1 MIPTNASRRAALLPG
16 LVAIFYSLT
25 GCAAWAE
32 IRTEHRGEITAEVSW
47 YPQGAAHAG
56 QKDSFVHTEARPE
69 LVIYSNFAE
78 ALIQPRIS
86 GGTAGEG
93 TIDFREANV
102 AARFGDADILIGS
115 TILFWGKVE
124 SYNPVDL
131 VNAKDFSRGVM
142 RSEKRGAP
150 MLRLSWPA
158 GPGQLNLLATDCTEN
173 IYPGLASRER
183 SSLGIAKEASYSGGA
198 KREDIANAA
207 RWSGYFGVFDLGI
220 SWFRGTGLAP
230 RLLPQADGTLKPDYS
245 RITQA
250 GLDIQYLWHDSALK
264 IELVRRT
271 GQYDRLGTARNYHAG
286 VVGIEHNLYGVMD
299 TSHDIVLIGEYAG
312 DSRRGLTHSGF
323 QNDLTVGTRWLWND
337 IEDTQM
343 LGLLTRDLD
352 NGALTATV
360 TIDRRINDQLTFE
373 ASARGTS
380 RYASDPNGMAF
391 QRDSAVIMALTY
403 WF

>member
-1 MIPTNASRRAALLPG
+1 MIPNNASRRAALLPG
-16 LVAIFYSLT
+16 WLAIFASLT

-32 IRTEHRGEITAEVSW
+32 IRTEHRGEITAEASW

-69 LVIYSNFAE
+69 LVVYGDVAE
-78 ALIQPRIS
+78 VLIQPRIS

-102 AARFGDADILIGS
+102 TTRLGDVDILIGS

-124 SYNPVDL
+124 SYNPVDV
-131 VNAKDFSRGVM
+131 VNAKDFNRGVV

-158 GPGQLNLLATDCTEN
+158 GTGQLSLLAIDFTEN
-173 IYPGLASRER
+173 IYPGVASRER
-183 SSLGIAKEASYSGGA
+183 PALPIAKEASYSGGA
-198 KREDIANAA
+198 KREDIANAV
-207 RWSGYFGVFDLGI
+207 RWSGYFGDIDLGI
-220 SWFRGTGLAP
+220 SWFRGNGLAP

-245 RITQA
+245 RITQT
-250 GLDIQYLWHDSALK
+250 GLDVQYLWHDSALK
-264 IELVRRT
+264 IELVRRS
-271 GQYDRLGTARNYHAG
+271 GQYDRLGTARNYQAS
-286 VVGIEHNLYGVMD
+286 VVGIEHNLFGVMD
-299 TSHDIVLIGEYAG
+299 SGHDIVLIGEYAG
-312 DSRRGLTHSGF
+312 DSRRELTHSGF

-337 IEDTQM
+337 IEDTKM

-352 NGALTATV
+352 NGAQTATV
-360 TIDRRINDQLTFE
+360 SIDRRINDQLTFE

-380 RYASDPNGMAF
+380 RYASDPNSTAF
-391 QRDSAVIMALTY
+391 QRDSAVNMALSY

>member
-1 MIPTNASRRAALLPG
+1 MIPNNALRRAPLLTG
-16 LVAIFYSLT
+16 LLAIFASLA
-25 GCAAWAE
+25 GNAAWAE
-32 IRTEHRGEITAEVSW
+32 IRTEHRGEITTEASW
-47 YPQGAAHAG
+47 YPQSAAHAG
-56 QKDSFVHTEARPE
+56 QRDSFVHTEARPE
-69 LVIYSNFAE
+69 LVIYGDVAE

-86 GGTAGEG
+86 GGTSGEG

-102 AARFGDADILIGS
+102 TARLGDADVLIGS

-124 SYNPVDL
+124 SYNPVDV
-131 VNAKDFSRGVM
+131 VNAKDFNRGVM
-142 RSEKRGAP
+142 QSEKRGAP

-158 GPGQLNLLATDCTEN
+158 GTGQLSLLAIDFTKN
-173 IYPGLASRER
+173 IYPGVASRER
-183 SSLGIAKEASYSGGA
+183 PALPIAKEASYSGGA
-198 KREDIANAA
+198 KREDIANAV
-207 RWSGYFGVFDLGI
+207 RWSGYFGDIDLGI

-264 IELVRRT
+264 VELVRRS
-271 GQYDRLGTARNYHAG
+271 GQYDRLGTARSYQAG
-286 VVGIEHNLYGVMD
+286 VVGIEHNLFGVMD
-299 TSHDIVLIGEYAG
+299 SGHDIVLIGEYAG

-337 IEDTQM
+337 IEDTEM

-352 NGALTATV
+352 NGAQTATV
-360 TIDRRINDQLTFE
+360 SIDRRINDQLTFE

-380 RYASDPNGMAF
+380 RYASDPNITAF
-391 QRDSAVIMALTY
+391 QRDSAVNMTLTY

>member
-1 MIPTNASRRAALLPG
+1 MIPNNASRRAALLPG
-16 LVAIFYSLT
+16 LLAIFASLT
-25 GCAAWAE
+25 GYGAWAE
-32 IRTEHRGEITAEVSW
+32 IRTEHRGEITAEASW
-47 YPQGAAHAG
+47 YPQDAAHAG

-69 LVIYSNFAE
+69 LVIYGDVVE

-102 AARFGDADILIGS
+102 TTRLGDADILIGS

-124 SYNPVDL
+124 SYNPVDV
-131 VNAKDFSRGVM
+131 VNAKDFNRGVM

-158 GPGQLNLLATDCTEN
+158 GTGQLSLLAIDFTKN
-173 IYPGLASRER
+173 IYPGVASRER
-183 SSLGIAKEASYSGGA
+183 PALPIAKDASYSGGA
-198 KREDIANAA
+198 KREDIANAV
-207 RWSGYFGVFDLGI
+207 RWSGYFGDIDLGI

-245 RITQA
+245 RITQT
-250 GLDIQYLWHDSALK
+250 GLDVQYLWADSALK
-264 IELVRRT
+264 VELVRRS
-271 GQYDRLGTARNYHAG
+271 GQYDRLGTARSYQAG
-286 VVGIEHNLYGVMD
+286 VVGIEHNLFGVMD
-299 TSHDIVLIGEYAG
+299 SGHDIVLIGEYAG
-312 DSRRGLTHSGF
+312 DSRMELTHSGF

-337 IEDTQM
+337 IEDTEI
-343 LGLLTRDLD
+343 LGLLTHDLD
-352 NGALTATV
+352 NGAQTATV
-360 TIDRRINDQLTFE
+360 SIDRRINDQLTFE

-380 RYASDPNGMAF
+380 RYANDPNSTAF
-391 QRDSAVIMALTY
+391 QKDSAVNMALTY

>member
-1 MIPTNASRRAALLPG
+1 MIPNHASRRAALLLG
-16 LVAIFYSLT
+16 LLAIFASLT
-25 GCAAWAE
+25 EYASWAE
-32 IRTEHRGEITAEVSW
+32 IRTEHRGEITVESSW

-69 LVIYSNFAE
+69 LVIYGDVAE

-93 TIDFREANV
+93 TVDVREANV
-102 AARFGDADILIGS
+102 TARLGDVDILIGS

-124 SYNPVDL
+124 SYNPVDV
-131 VNAKDFSRGVM
+131 VNAKDFNRGVM

-150 MLRLSWPA
+150 MLRLSWPT
-158 GPGQLNLLATDCTEN
+158 GTGQLSLLAIDFTEN

-183 SSLGIAKEASYSGGA
+183 PALPIAKEASYSGGA
-198 KREDIANAA
+198 KREDIANAV
-207 RWSGYFGVFDLGI
+207 RWSGYFSDIDLGI

-250 GLDIQYLWHDSALK
+250 GFDIQYLWHDSALK
-264 IELVRRT
+264 FELVRRT

-343 LGLLTRDLD
+343 LALLTRDLD

-360 TIDRRINDQLTFE
+360 TMDRRINDQLTFE

-380 RYASDPNGMAF
+380 RYASDPNGTAF

>member
-1 MIPTNASRRAALLPG
+1 MIPNNASRRAALLPG
-16 LVAIFYSLT
+16 LLAIFASLT
-25 GCAAWAE
+25 GYAAWAE
-32 IRTEHRGEITAEVSW
+32 IRTEHRGEITAEASW

-56 QKDSFVHTEARPE
+56 QKNSFVHTEVRPE
-69 LVIYSNFAE
+69 LVIYGDVAE

-102 AARFGDADILIGS
+102 TTRLGDADILIGS

-124 SYNPVDL
+124 SYNPVDV
-131 VNAKDFSRGVM
+131 VNAKDFNRGVM

-158 GPGQLNLLATDCTEN
+158 GTGQLSLLAIDFTKN
-173 IYPGLASRER
+173 IYPGVASRER
-183 SSLGIAKEASYSGGA
+183 PALPIAKEASYSGGA
-198 KREDIANAA
+198 KREDIANAV
-207 RWSGYFGVFDLGI
+207 RWSGYFGDIDLGI

-245 RITQA
+245 RITQT
-250 GLDIQYLWHDSALK
+250 GLDVQYLWADSALK
-264 IELVRRT
+264 VELVRRS
-271 GQYDRLGTARNYHAG
+271 GQYDRLGTARSYQAG
-286 VVGIEHNLYGVMD
+286 VVGIEHNLFGVMD
-299 TSHDIVLIGEYAG
+299 SGHDIVLIGEYAG
-312 DSRRGLTHSGF
+312 DSRMELTHSGF

-337 IEDTQM
+337 IEDTKI
-343 LGLLTRDLD
+343 LGLLTHDLE
-352 NGALTATV
+352 NGAQTATV
-360 TIDRRINDQLTFE
+360 SIDRRINDQLTFE

-380 RYASDPNGMAF
+380 RYANDPNSTAF
-391 QRDSAVIMALTY
+391 QKDSAVNMALTY

>member
-1 MIPTNASRRAALLPG
+1 MIPNHASRRAALLLG
-16 LVAIFYSLT
+16 LLAIFASLT
-25 GCAAWAE
+25 EYASWAE
-32 IRTEHRGEITAEVSW
+32 IRTEHRGEITVESSW

-69 LVIYSNFAE
+69 LVIYGDVAE

-93 TIDFREANV
+93 TVDVREANV
-102 AARFGDADILIGS
+102 TARLGDVDILIGS

-124 SYNPVDL
+124 SYNPVDV
-131 VNAKDFSRGVM
+131 VNSKDFSRGVM
-142 RSEKRGAP
+142 RSEKLGAP
-150 MLRLSWPA
+150 MLRLSLPA
-158 GPGQLNLLATDCTEN
+158 GPGELSLLAIDFTEN

-183 SSLGIAKEASYSGGA
+183 PALTIEKEASYSGGA
-198 KREDIANAA
+198 KREDIANAV
-207 RWSGYFGVFDLGI
+207 RWSGYFGDIDVGI

-250 GLDIQYLWHDSALK
+250 GFDIQYLWHDSALK
-264 IELVRRT
+264 FELVRRT

-343 LGLLTRDLD
+343 LALLTRDLD

-360 TIDRRINDQLTFE
+360 TMDRRINDQLTFE

-380 RYASDPNGMAF
+380 RYASDPNGTAF